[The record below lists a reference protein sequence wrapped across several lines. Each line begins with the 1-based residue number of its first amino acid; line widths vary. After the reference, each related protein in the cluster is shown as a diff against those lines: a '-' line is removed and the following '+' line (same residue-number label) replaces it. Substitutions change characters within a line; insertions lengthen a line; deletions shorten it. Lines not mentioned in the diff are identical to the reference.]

1 MTRVGAGVG
10 SLVTLAGF
18 PSRSVWIR
26 PGLETGVYVE
36 VSLAGGGIV
45 VEVALVMLGYCRGKS
60 LC

>member
-1 MTRVGAGVG
+1 MTRVGTGVG
-10 SLVTLAGF
+10 YLVTLAGF

-26 PGLETGVYVE
+26 PGLGTGVYVE

-45 VEVALVMLGYCRGKS
+45 VVALVMLGYCRGKS

>member
-10 SLVTLAGF
+10 SLVAPAGF

-26 PGLETGVYVE
+26 PGLGTSVCVE
-36 VSLAGGGIV
+36 VHLVGAGIV
-45 VEVALVMLGYCRGKS
+45 VVVLVIPGYCRGAS